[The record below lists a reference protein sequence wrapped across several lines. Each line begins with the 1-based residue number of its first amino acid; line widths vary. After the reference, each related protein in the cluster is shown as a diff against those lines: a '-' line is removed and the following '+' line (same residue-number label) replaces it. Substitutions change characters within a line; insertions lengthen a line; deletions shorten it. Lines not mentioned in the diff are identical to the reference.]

1 LNIEWRYKS
10 NYLSKEGDKSVYPCS
25 LNKICKSEVRLLYNN
40 EDETV
45 GLYTNNIE
53 HDHSVTDE
61 CDWGIPKETKNE
73 IFRLY
78 TSGLTKPRL
87 IQYELRKLNLEEPTD
102 MQLAN
107 WIRYHKQKSIGKTH
121 LTFADLET
129 WCIKRLHHL

>member
-10 NYLSKEGDKSVYPCS
+10 NYLSKEGDKSVYTCS
-25 LNKICKSEVRLLYNN
+25 LNKICKSEVRLFYNN
-40 EDETV
+40 KDETV

-87 IQYELRKLNLEEPTD
+87 IQKYISCVDIDK
-102 MQLAN
+102 
-107 WIRYHKQKSIGKTH
+107 I
-121 LTFADLET
+121 LTRT
-129 WCIKRLHHL
+129 